1 MMRGDNY
8 VEFLVFLNLSA
19 LIIDAAVNTRSM
31 AVLFGA

>member
-19 LIIDAAVNTRSM
+19 VNIDVAASTLSM